1 MFDSILLVFF
11 VASFVVMVG
20 AGWKITRLAEEVD
33 VVSAERNYLGHHVEA
48 LKGALKASK
57 ADVEASRKALEASLS
72 SELREATA
80 YNFLLSKFG
89 DVRDVI
95 DGHAVLDSTK
105 VNALGRILW
114 DVSIHAETCEED
126 PDFLL

>member
-33 VVSAERNYLGHHVEA
+33 EA
-48 LKGALKASK
+48 NACASVYMNK
-57 ADVEASRKALEASLS
+57 YEYAYQALEKSLE
-72 SELREATA
+72 SELREAVA

-95 DGHAVLDSTK
+95 DGRAVLDSTK
-105 VNALGRILW
+105 VNALERILGE
-114 DVSIHAETCEED
+114 VSVHAETCEED

>member
-57 ADVEASRKALEASLS
+57 ADVKAHEKALEASVK

-95 DGHAVLDSTK
+95 DGRAVLDSTK
-105 VNALGRILW
+105 VNELGRILW
-114 DVSIHAETCEED
+114 DVSVHAETCEED
-126 PDFLL
+126 PNLKL